1 MAELQAVGLTSAR
14 TRTLTELARAVAS
27 GNVTLNVG
35 ADVERT
41 RAALEKIPGIG
52 PWTSGYVAM
61 RALGW
66 PDAFLD
72 SDLVVRKAM
81 GESRAANARARSETW
96 RPWRAYAVMHL
107 WRNS

>member
-1 MAELQAVGLTSAR
+1 MGELQAIGLTSAR
-14 TRTLTELARAVAS
+14 TLTLTELSRSVAS
-27 GNVTLNVG
+27 CNVTLNVR
-35 ADVERT
+35 AVVERPP
-41 RAALEKIPGIG
+41 A
-52 PWTSGYVAM
+52 
-61 RALGW
+61 ALGW